1 MCKRN
6 FRFKLL
12 LGSYWQNTVAA
23 PEFFVGGHLGG
34 KMRFWGGKNP
44 KICQK
49 WLILTIFFFW
59 GGQVGGRASNWRP
72 PCPPW
77 CRHWKLLQKPHTQKN
92 CDLTAS
98 TILSFKSHGSEMY
111 FFIFASCEPFN
122 FCYLLGFS
130 FKTLTKLNTLVFDFY
145 LETTRQKHRSKL
157 ATVNVTI
164 KLVGLL
170 NNCIF
175 RYQFARQTEKRINFK
190 TCFVRRN
197 QKASS

>member
-6 FRFKLL
+6 FRFELL

-23 PEFFVGGHLGG
+23 PEFFCRGASRGQNAILRGQKSKNLP
-34 KMRFWGGKNP
+34 KMADFDH
-44 KICQK
+44 
-49 WLILTIFFFW
+49 FFFW
-59 GGQVGGRASNWRP
+59 RGGKWGWRP

-77 CRHWKLLQKPHTQKN
+77 CRHWKLLQKPHTHKN

-130 FKTLTKLNTLVFDFY
+130 FKTLTKLNTLVVDFY
-145 LETTRQKHRSKL
+145 LETTMQKHRSKL
-157 ATVNVTI
+157 ATVNVMI
-164 KLVGLL
+164 KLVALL

-190 TCFVRRN
+190 TWFVRRY